1 MFKVTEVIQLIP
13 VENAKKS
20 FSKCV
25 GACGSMKQQLLPRWT
40 HSRPFR
46 VITSD
51 RTMKKGIMAE
61 NLQDLRN
68 KVMDIFQIPCVSTLV
83 LDEDGTGIDTE
94 DFFQTLKD
102 NTVLMVLENGQ
113 KWTPPK
119 KQKTKGD
126 PERHR
131 KDVAKVT
138 FDLYKNHPRDFIGCL
153 NMQATFYG
161 MEALRWT
168 LFTLQTT
175 GHVLVGTSCYI
186 QHLMDE
192 EEKADAKMALA
203 LPYFIKQ
210 LKH

>member
-1 MFKVTEVIQLIP
+1 FKSL
-13 VENAKKS
+13 
-20 FSKCV
+20 FSPDRCV

-68 KVMDIFQIPCVSTLV
+68 KVMDIFQILCVSTLV

-119 KQKTKGD
+119 SHANAARSPGLSQFSSKFSPG
-126 PERHR
+126 
-131 KDVAKVT
+131 
-138 FDLYKNHPRDFIGCL
+138 
-153 NMQATFYG
+153 
-161 MEALRWT
+161 
-168 LFTLQTT
+168 
-175 GHVLVGTSCYI
+175 
-186 QHLMDE
+186 LM
-192 EEKADAKMALA
+192 
-203 LPYFIKQ
+203 Q
-210 LKH
+210 LKLQSRASASPQVPISSQCIPTSSGPKPMQPYKFVPSQCSPELHKIQYKANPAPEVPILS